1 MNKQEIAVEIVN
13 NIGNKAFKPVIS
25 TLEDGS
31 KGLYII
37 LKVIAEI
44 NEEVS
49 AIDISNVLNISIARV
64 TVALK
69 KLEEKGLIT
78 REKSTSDKRVTI
90 VKLTKLG
97 FVKLE
102 EKKQSLL
109 ELINQTLDKLTLEE
123 CVQLLNIYQ
132 KISK

>member
-1 MNKQEIAVEIVN
+1 MDKQDIALKIVN

-49 AIDISNVLNISIARV
+49 AIDIANTLNISIARV

-69 KLEEKGLIT
+69 KLEEKKLIT
-78 REKSTSDKRVTI
+78 REKSTLDKRVTI

-109 ELINQTLDKLTLEE
+109 ELINKTLDKLSNEE
-123 CVQLLNIYQ
+123 CEQLLNIYQ
-132 KISK
+132 KISN

>member
-1 MNKQEIAVEIVN
+1 MDKQEIALKIVN
-13 NIGNKAFKPVIS
+13 NIGNKSFKPVIS

-37 LKVIAEI
+37 LKVISEL
-44 NEEVS
+44 NNEVS
-49 AIDISNVLNISIARV
+49 AIDIAEALSISIARV

-69 KLEEKGLIT
+69 KLEEKKYIT
-78 REKSTSDKRVTI
+78 RQKSSKDKRITVVNITE
-90 VKLTKLG
+90 LG
-97 FVKLE
+97 FMKLQ
-102 EKKQSLL
+102 EKQNSLL
-109 ELINQTLDKLTLEE
+109 KLINKTLDKLTIEE